1 MSTRI
6 APLPNLPLLWNQCLA
21 SIESRIQRQSYNT
34 WFRPTHLVECTA
46 ENAVVQVPSNFFA
59 DWLEEHYLELIKSI
73 LSEQTGRTTDVSF
86 CVTSTPPT
94 PEPPLFSDSLNGGSI
109 SPSEAV
115 FPLNSRYTFDT
126 FIVGESNEFAYSAA
140 LAVAESP
147 GKTSF
152 NPLVIYG
159 GVGLG
164 KTHLL
169 QAIGHHCVT
178 QNVVRKVVYISSEK
192 FVSDFIQSIKNKD
205 STQFART
212 YRSADILL
220 VDDVQFFPQSES
232 TQKAFFHT
240 FNTLHQNRKQIVLSS
255 DCPPNRLKGL
265 EERLISRFSWGLAT
279 GIDKPDLETRIAILK
294 KKSEIEGI
302 SLDDDIAGLIA
313 THVDTN
319 IRELEG
325 ILTHLMAHASL
336 RNAFLNR
343 DLVLKILDQTTNH
356 STKKYPPIDL
366 IQRVVAKN
374 FSISDGLLISR
385 TRKQEVAMARHVAMY
400 LCRKLTNS
408 SHETIGLHFGG
419 RDHSTV
425 VHAYKSVASRMQ
437 REPSFA
443 DHLHRLTRD
452 VQASHS

>member
-1 MSTRI
+1 MNSPI
-6 APLPNLPLLWNQCLA
+6 PPHLQW
-21 SIESRIQRQSYNT
+21 QS
-34 WFRPTHLVECTA
+34 L
-46 ENAVVQVPSNFFA
+46 
-59 DWLEEHYLELIKSI
+59 
-73 LSEQTGRTTDVSF
+73 
-86 CVTSTPPT
+86 
-94 PEPPLFSDSLNGGSI
+94 
-109 SPSEAV
+109 
-115 FPLNSRYTFDT
+115 
-126 FIVGESNEFAYSAA
+126 
-140 LAVAESP
+140 P

-279 GIDKPDLETRIAILK
+279 GIDRPDLETRIAILK

-313 THVDTN
+313 AHVDTN

-325 ILTHLMAHASL
+325 ILTHIMAHASL
-336 RNAFLNR
+336 RNVFLNR

-356 STKKYPPIDL
+356 PTKKYPPIDL
-366 IQRVVAKN
+366 IQRVVEKN

-437 REPSFA
+437 RGTFIRRPSPQVDPRCPGLPLLNDPFLI
-443 DHLHRLTRD
+443 DLNLSPPCEYPRRNMSPKERYTYIVRLMNGYSLFLNILFTF
-452 VQASHS
+452 HFPPIIL